1 MFVNAPARRV
11 YCTSSCVCPFPCAF
25 CSTIVRR
32 QASHACFE
40 PSSQIFTAS
49 IIILIEGVADH
60 SYSSQAMLVCGTL
73 TGYLIICSVLSI
85 GHLVGA
91 KLDKRIDILFTVAGC
106 VLFVSTGA
114 IILDRWMNCYEI
126 ASEKNTILA
135 SGVLAFATAAIF
147 IADTFIIF
155 HAQ

>member
-1 MFVNAPARRV
+1 
-11 YCTSSCVCPFPCAF
+11 
-25 CSTIVRR
+25 
-32 QASHACFE
+32 
-40 PSSQIFTAS
+40 
-49 IIILIEGVADH
+49 
-60 SYSSQAMLVCGTL
+60 MLVCGTL

-91 KLDKRIDILFTVAGC
+91 KQDKRIDILFTVAGC